1 TVSGFS
7 TEAENN
13 FYEKTR
19 VKGSS
24 VRIPIPEPGRW
35 FVRYFIKTDAAGE
48 DQKLCNQMK
57 QTASLVFEIKK
68 QGTPVKAG
76 MLQ

>member
-1 TVSGFS
+1 
-7 TEAENN
+7 
-13 FYEKTR
+13 
-19 VKGSS
+19 
-24 VRIPIPEPGRW
+24 
-35 FVRYFIKTDAAGE
+35 
-48 DQKLCNQMK
+48 MK